1 MDIVV
6 IYSIDDFVSHDSIDR
21 VIVFSIVLWRFGEDL
36 EMGSKVQLYSRDVDC
51 RMMYYSLVALTRHC

>member
-21 VIVFSIVLWRFGEDL
+21 VIVSSVVLGRFREDL
-36 EMGSKVQLYSRDVDC
+36 GTRSEVQWYSKDVDC
-51 RMMYYSLVALTRHC
+51 RMSCTILW